1 MSVRM
6 SGNGSAMRLRFGDC
20 VLDSD
25 TREVFRG
32 GVAVSMPPKVF
43 QLLEEL
49 IAERP
54 KALSKT
60 ALHERLWPD
69 TFVSDANL
77 VNLVADLREALGDD
91 AKHPR
96 IIRTV
101 QRFGYAFQAE
111 AVAEEESVRAPE
123 SVFRLIWGDRE
134 VTLREGPNI
143 LGRDRDALLW
153 VEVYS
158 VSRHHARI
166 HVRGDEATVE
176 DLGSKNGTFVGG
188 RRILTPT
195 AVNDGDE
202 IRIGTVTMT
211 LRRFTGVSTQTAR
224 IQ

>member
-6 SGNGSAMRLRFGDC
+6 SSNRSAMRIRFGDC
-20 VLDSD
+20 LLDPD

-32 GVAVSMPPKVF
+32 GVAVAMPPKVF

-60 ALHERLWPD
+60 SLHERLWPD

-77 VNLVADLREALGDD
+77 VNLVADLREALGED
-91 AKHPR
+91 AKKPR

-111 AVAEEESVRAPE
+111 AFAEEEISRGAQ

-134 VTLREGPNI
+134 IALREGPNI
-143 LGRDRDALLW
+143 LGREREALLW

-176 DLGSKNGTFVGG
+176 DLGSKNGTFVGAL
-188 RRILTPT
+188 RIVEPT
-195 AVNDGDE
+195 AVHDGDE

-224 IQ
+224 VP

>member
-1 MSVRM
+1 
-6 SGNGSAMRLRFGDC
+6 MRLRFGDI

-25 TREVFRG
+25 TREVLRG
-32 GVAVSMPPKVF
+32 GVPIPMPPKVF

-49 IAERP
+49 VAERP
-54 KALSKT
+54 KALSKN

-91 AKHPR
+91 AKNPR

-101 QRFGYAFQAE
+101 QRFGYAFHAQ
-111 AVAEEESVRAPE
+111 AVAESESVRPPE

-143 LGRDRDALLW
+143 LGRDRDAVLW

-166 HVRGDEATVE
+166 IVRGDQATVE

-188 RRILTPT
+188 QPVDAPLP
-195 AVNDGDE
+195 VNDGDE

-224 IQ
+224 IR